1 VETKIFFYS
10 AAIIIAAI
18 ACVTDLRSRRISN
31 GLVLSGLAI
40 GLSFNLLLGG
50 LRGVGWS
57 LLGGLLGLALFL
69 PFFALGGMGA
79 GDVKLLSCL
88 GAILGPKDLIA
99 VALGGALIGGALAL
113 VVAAVN
119 GRLRSTLERVA
130 ELLAFWASGGLK
142 PSPVLRLENPGTL
155 KIPYAVPLAGGTLL
169 VLLSRWIS
177 R

>member
-1 VETKIFFYS
+1 METRIVFHS

-31 GLVLSGLAI
+31 RLVLSGLAI
-40 GLSFNLLLGG
+40 GLSLNLLFEG
-50 LRGVGWS
+50 LKGLGWS

-88 GAILGPKDLIA
+88 GAILGPQDLIA
-99 VALGGALIGGALAL
+99 VALVGALLGGALAL
-113 VVAAVN
+113 VVAAAN
-119 GRLRSTLERVA
+119 GRLRSTLGRVA

-142 PSPVLRLENPGTL
+142 PSPVLNLESPEAL
-155 KIPYAVPLAGGTLL
+155 KIPYAVPVAAGTLL
-169 VLLSRWIS
+169 VLLSRWIAA
-177 R
+177 